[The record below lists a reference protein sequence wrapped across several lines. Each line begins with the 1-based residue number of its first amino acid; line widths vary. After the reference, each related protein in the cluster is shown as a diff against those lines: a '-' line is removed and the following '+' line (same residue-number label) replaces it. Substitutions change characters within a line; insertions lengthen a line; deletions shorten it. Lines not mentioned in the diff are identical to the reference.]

1 MPTNYVSSI
10 SKNNFM
16 LMNNLKTI
24 KISEHIN
31 SKPIS
36 KQSNLK
42 YLDITFD
49 NKLNWKPQIKK
60 LAT

>member
-1 MPTNYVSSI
+1 MSTNYVSSI

-24 KISEHIN
+24 KISEYIN
-31 SKPIS
+31 SQPIS